1 MNFHLMAV
9 HFPIALLTFYAVLEI
24 ISFKRLRAL
33 PYWWYLKAVLVIAG
47 ALSAFAT
54 RQTGEMIEHE
64 FAFVKNVVEMHALWA
79 TITTAVFALLAIC
92 YLIAWISEAY
102 PAEIARRVWLTKVWK
117 SLTVVQQFVLRRPV
131 SALFALFGLIA
142 VTITGALGGAISNG
156 PEVDPVVKF
165 VYNLLIT
172 K

>member
-9 HFPIALLTFYAVLEI
+9 HFPIALLTFYAALEI

-64 FAFVKNVVEMHALWA
+64 FAFVKNVVEVHALWA

-102 PAEIARRVWLTKVWK
+102 PAEISRHATRAKLWKLLTA
-117 SLTVVQQFVLRRPV
+117 VQRFVLKRPV
-131 SALFALFGLIA
+131 SLLIALFGLIA
-142 VTITGALGGAISNG
+142 VTITGALGGAISSG
-156 PEVDPVVKF
+156 PEVDPVVKM
-165 VYNLLIT
+165 V
-172 K
+172 